1 MAEKSVPAEG
11 LSGKGEIVLFE
22 TGKTEEKLRDYLG
35 IITGPLSNFL
45 MLLDD
50 VNDDRI
56 HAVAVTGKSLLA
68 HANHLLDQLD
78 DHMSHAGIK
87 ISVGVLGPS
96 WEPMGVKACSIRM
109 DLQKARTAQGEQAW
123 TTLAACLHIEAG
135 RFFGACHPWWQVWN
149 LGGVT

>member
-1 MAEKSVPAEG
+1 MAEKSVPVDG
-11 LSGKGEIVLFE
+11 LSGKDEIILFE
-22 TGKTEEKLRDYLG
+22 TGKTEEQLRDYLSA
-35 IITGPLSNFL
+35 IIGPLSHFF

-50 VNDDRI
+50 AHDDMI
-56 HAVAVTGKSLLA
+56 NSVAVTGRSLLA

-109 DLQKARTAQGEQAW
+109 DLQKARTAQGEQA
-123 TTLAACLHIEAG
+123 
-135 RFFGACHPWWQVWN
+135 
-149 LGGVT
+149 